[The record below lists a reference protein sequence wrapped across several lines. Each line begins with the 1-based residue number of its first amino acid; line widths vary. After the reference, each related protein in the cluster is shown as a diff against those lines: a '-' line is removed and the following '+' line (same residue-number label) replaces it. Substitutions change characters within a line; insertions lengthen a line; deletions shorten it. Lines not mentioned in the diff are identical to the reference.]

1 MAPSTSRISPSR
13 IIVSTSIFAAL
24 GALWLAR
31 SHSTAEPHCRCFPGD
46 ECWPSLA
53 EWDYLNETVG
63 GKLIAT
69 VPIASPCHDT
79 FPGVSYDAEECARI
93 QENWAWPELHYET
106 THSPMTAF
114 FANMSCDPF
123 TPRDAQC
130 IVGAYVAYAVNA
142 TGASD
147 YRAVLAF
154 CEKHN
159 IRLVIR
165 NTGHDYM
172 RKSTGAGALA
182 LWTHN
187 LKERIL
193 LDYDSAAYTG
203 KAIKLGAG
211 VQSFEAQEL
220 ANENGFVMVTGDCP
234 SVGVAGGYAQGG
246 GTSPLGSLFGLAADQ
261 VLEWE
266 VVTATGELLTAT
278 PEQNS
283 DLYWALSGGGGG
295 TYAVVLSMTAKLHRN
310 MPTAGATLSFT
321 EPSESFWDIM
331 HILLRNIPGIQS
343 AGGTILWQ
351 LFPGNTFFM
360 PQGFLPNATAEEF
373 RELLTPT
380 LQALDQSG
388 IPYEVNISELNLGGT
403 LVPRSSVASD
413 SATTS
418 LTDAIKS
425 VVGNGGILA
434 TVCMDVSRPPIS
446 ANSVHPA
453 WRDTLFLAFIGTMYD
468 RLNMTA
474 NLADQQLVTNVLVPA
489 MERLS
494 DVPAAYLNEADFNQP
509 NWQRTFYG
517 DNYAELLAIKRKY
530 DPKGVFWGPTAV
542 GSERWEVAQDGR
554 LCMIHA

>member
-1 MAPSTSRISPSR
+1 MARNTFRISPS
-13 IIVSTSIFAAL
+13 IIMVSTSIFAVL
-24 GALWLAR
+24 GALRLAR

-53 EWDYLNETVG
+53 KWGHLNETLG

-93 QENWAWPELHYET
+93 QENWAWPTLHYQT
-106 THSPMTAF
+106 AHSPMTSF

-123 TPRDAQC
+123 TPRDAPC
-130 IVGAYVAYAVNA
+130 IVGTYVAYAVNA
-142 TGASD
+142 SGASD
-147 YRAVLAF
+147 YRAVIAF
-154 CEKHN
+154 SEKHN
-159 IRLVIR
+159 IRLIIR

-172 RKSTGAGALA
+172 GRSTGPGALA

-187 LKERIL
+187 LKERTL

-246 GTSPLGSLFGLAADQ
+246 GTSPLGSLFGLAVDQ

-283 DLYWALSGGGGG
+283 ELYWALSGGGGG
-295 TYAVVLSMTAKLHRN
+295 TYGVVLSMTAKLHRN

-321 EPSESFWDIM
+321 EPSESFWDIL
-331 HILLRNIPGIQS
+331 HVLLRNIPGIQS

-351 LFPGNTFFM
+351 VFPGNTFFM

-373 RELLTPT
+373 SELLAPI

-388 IPYEVNISELNLGGT
+388 IPYGKH
-403 LVPRSSVASD
+403 SD
-413 SATTS
+413 
-418 LTDAIKS
+418 
-425 VVGNGGILA
+425 
-434 TVCMDVSRPPIS
+434 
-446 ANSVHPA
+446 
-453 WRDTLFLAFIGTMYD
+453 
-468 RLNMTA
+468 
-474 NLADQQLVTNVLVPA
+474 
-489 MERLS
+489 
-494 DVPAAYLNEADFNQP
+494 EA
-509 NWQRTFYG
+509 G
-517 DNYAELLAIKRKY
+517 
-530 DPKGVFWGPTAV
+530 
-542 GSERWEVAQDGR
+542 
-554 LCMIHA
+554 